1 MIYFNVNEILMTNIN
16 ELSMTS
22 MNDKINDVDLRNIIP
37 DQRSM
42 MKIIKELVNRDELK
56 LMRKLMRNN
65 EISNQLDT
73 KELNKN
79 VKYNG
84 YHFVKRN
91 GKMTFVKYN
100 YVSFKG
106 KLNDHESE
114 LIKCISL
121 KSIN

>member
-1 MIYFNVNEILMTNIN
+1 MESIYEI
-16 ELSMTS
+16 
-22 MNDKINDVDLRNIIP
+22 K
-37 DQRSM
+37 DQGSI
-42 MKIIKELVNRDELK
+42 MKIIKELVDRNEIK
-56 LMRKLMRNN
+56 LMRKLIRNN
-65 EISNQLDT
+65 EISHQLDT

-100 YVSFKG
+100 YVSVKG

-114 LIKCISL
+114 LIKCISF
-121 KSIN
+121 NQGN

>member
-56 LMRKLMRNN
+56 SM
-65 EISNQLDT
+65 
-73 KELNKN
+73 
-79 VKYNG
+79 
-84 YHFVKRN
+84 
-91 GKMTFVKYN
+91 
-100 YVSFKG
+100 
-106 KLNDHESE
+106 
-114 LIKCISL
+114 
-121 KSIN
+121 